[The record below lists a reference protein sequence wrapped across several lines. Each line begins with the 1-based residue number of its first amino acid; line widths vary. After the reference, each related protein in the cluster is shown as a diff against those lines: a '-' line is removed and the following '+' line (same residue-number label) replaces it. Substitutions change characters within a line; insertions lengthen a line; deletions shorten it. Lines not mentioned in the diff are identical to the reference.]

1 MNRNHLGS
9 LPVLLLLVAV
19 PQATAAA
26 AVDYVKEV
34 KPILQARCYSCHGAL
49 RQRGDLRLDTG
60 ALIHQG
66 GGSGPAVVPG
76 KSADSLLIQ
85 AVLGAADFGRMPP
98 EGEGEKL
105 SDSQTAI
112 LRAWIDQGAKAPPE
126 PIPPDPRSH
135 WSFRVP
141 RRPELP
147 PVADRRWGRN
157 PIDAFIAAEH
167 ERHGLRPSPEA
178 DRAVLLRRA
187 YLDLVGLP
195 PTRAELHAFL
205 ADTSPDAYEKV
216 VDQLLA
222 SPQYG
227 ERWARHW
234 MDVWRYSDW
243 YGRRA
248 VPDVWNSAPQIW
260 RWRDWII
267 QSLNTD
273 KGYDRM
279 VMEMVAADEI
289 APGDDDAV
297 VATGYLVRNWYALNP
312 NQWMRDTVEH
322 TGKAF
327 LGLTFNCAHCHDH
340 KYDPI
345 SQEEYFRFRAFFEP
359 LQLRQDR
366 VPREGDPGPFQ
377 KYNYTQ
383 LRKIVPIGLV
393 RVFDEKLDAQT
404 FMYAAGDERNR
415 MEGKEPVKPGGPAF
429 LAGDRLRIE
438 PIALPAE
445 VANPGLKPFI
455 AREDTER
462 REREVAEARIALN
475 HAQRHLTE
483 AQQRLQAIVDQRH
496 PGHPAAPAVID
507 AQRQALSE
515 VHRAA
520 AAAAR
525 LATAEAELAS
535 LCSRIAADAA
545 QGEAGESLSILAA
558 QAERTAAVRAAQEK
572 LLLAQQALEI
582 AELRTDAAVIAK
594 ARQAVTTA
602 QTALAAAEKAA
613 QAPGKTY
620 TPLSPTYPA
629 TSTGRRAALARWL
642 ASRSNPLTARVAV
655 NHIWLR
661 HFGKPLVET
670 VFDFGRNGK
679 PPSHPALLDWLAV
692 ELMDNDWSMKHL
704 HRLIVTCAAYRQS
717 SAPPAASVGEQ
728 DRDNRWLAHFPAHQ
742 VEAEVLRDAILHCAG
757 QLDTHIGG
765 PVLEIEQEPTT
776 RRRSLYY
783 TVHPE
788 ESGGLRFLKN
798 FDPPDA
804 SDCYRRPES
813 ILPQQALALT
823 NSRLMLDMSRLLAR
837 RIPGDAEEAFIVAA
851 FEQVLSRP
859 PSEQEIGLCQ
869 AFLDRQA
876 ALFQKNAAAARGEA
890 TVGPAPDPTMRAR
903 ESLVRVLF
911 SHDDF
916 VSMR

>member
-1 MNRNHLGS
+1 MNRNHLALLPALL
-9 LPVLLLLVAV
+9 LPVAAS
-19 PQATAAA
+19 QATGAE
-26 AVDYVKEV
+26 AVDYLREV
-34 KPILQARCYSCHGAL
+34 KPILQARCYSCHGTL
-49 RQRGDLRLDTG
+49 RQRADLRLDTG
-60 ALIHQG
+60 ALILQG
-66 GGSGPAVVPG
+66 GDSGPAVMPG
-76 KSADSLLIQ
+76 KGADSLLIQ
-85 AVLGAADFGRMPP
+85 AVLGTGDFGRMPP

-105 SDSQTAI
+105 TDSQVSI
-112 LRAWIDQGAKAPPE
+112 LRTWINQGAKAPRE
-126 PIPPDPRSH
+126 PVPPDPRLH
-135 WSFRVP
+135 WSFRKP
-141 RRPELP
+141 QRPDLP
-147 PVADRRWGRN
+147 PVADRGWGRN
-157 PIDAFIAAEH
+157 PLDAFIAAEH
-167 ERHGLRPSPEA
+167 DRNGLRPSPEA
-178 DRAVLLRRA
+178 DRGILLRRV
-187 YLDLVGLP
+187 YLDLIGLP
-195 PTRAELHAFL
+195 PTRDELHAYL

-260 RWRDWII
+260 RWRDWIV

-279 VMEMVAADEI
+279 VMEMLAADEI

-366 VPREGDPGPFQ
+366 VPGEGDPGPFQ

-383 LRKIVPIGLV
+383 LRKVVPIGLV

-404 FMYAAGDERNR
+404 FMYAGGDERNR
-415 MEGKEPVKPGGPAF
+415 MEGKALVKPGGPAF
-429 LAGDRLRIE
+429 LSGDRLRIE

-445 VANPGLKPFI
+445 AAYPGLKPFI
-455 AREDTER
+455 ASEDTER
-462 REREVAEARIALN
+462 REREVAEALTALDQ
-475 HAQRHLTE
+475 AQRQLPE
-483 AQQRLQAIVDQRH
+483 ARQRLQAIVDQRH

-507 AQRQALSE
+507 AQRQALSA
-515 VHRAA
+515 VHRTA

-535 LCSRIAADAA
+535 LRSRIAADAA
-545 QGEAGESLSILAA
+545 AVESQAVLAA
-558 QAERTAAVRAAQEK
+558 HAERTAAVRSAAEK
-572 LLLAQQALEI
+572 LLLAQQALEL
-582 AELRTDAAVIAK
+582 AELQTDAAVIAR

-602 QTALAAAEKAA
+602 QTTLTAAEKAV

-620 TPLSPTYPA
+620 TPLSPTYPP

-642 ASRSNPLTARVAV
+642 ASRDNPLTARVAV

-692 ELMDNDWSMKHL
+692 ELIDNEWSLKHL
-704 HRLIVTCAAYRQS
+704 HRLIVTSAAYRQS
-717 SAPPAASVGEQ
+717 SAPPAASAREK
-728 DRDNRWLAHFPAHQ
+728 DRDNRWLWYFPAHRL
-742 VEAEVLRDAILHCAG
+742 EAEALRDAILHSAG
-757 QLDTHIGG
+757 QLDAHLGG
-765 PVLEIEQEPTT
+765 PVLEIDQEATT
-776 RRRSLYY
+776 GRRSLYY

-823 NSRLMLDMSRLLAR
+823 NSRLMLEMSRLLAR
-837 RIPGDAEEAFIVAA
+837 RIQADSEEAFVVAA

-859 PSEQEIGLCQ
+859 PSEQEMTLCRT
-869 AFLDRQA
+869 FLDRQT
-876 ALFQKNAAAARGEA
+876 ALFQKNSAPPAKGEA
-890 TVGPAPDPTMRAR
+890 TIAPAADPVLRAR

-916 VSMR
+916 ISQR